1 MLTVSC
7 WKATFTESKLLTIT
21 FVTNFWFEIFVPVLD
36 LKVSFEQKAGIHDYL
51 ILKTSI
57 SGALLFANPYVI
69 LPLLIFFF
77 FVSLARCR
85 RSLFL
90 LVFLVIQ
97 TFHLTDE
104 KGKLNY
110 NSLKKTIHEQIRDHQ
125 REGRMLEVFKV
136 SA

>member
-1 MLTVSC
+1 MVSC

-57 SGALLFANPYVI
+57 SGPLLFANPYVI
-69 LPLLIFFF
+69 LPLLNFFF

-90 LVFLVIQ
+90 LVFLVIR

-104 KGKLNY
+104 KGKLSY

>member
-1 MLTVSC
+1 MVSC

-21 FVTNFWFEIFVPVLD
+21 FVANFWFEIFVPVLD

-57 SGALLFANPYVI
+57 SGPLLFANPYVI
-69 LPLLIFFF
+69 LPLLIFF

-90 LVFLVIQ
+90 LVFLVIR

-104 KGKLNY
+104 KGKLSY
-110 NSLKKTIHEQIRDHQ
+110 NSLKKTIHGKKFVTIRE
-125 REGRMLEVFKV
+125 RVGC
-136 SA
+136 

>member
-1 MLTVSC
+1 MVSF

-21 FVTNFWFEIFVPVLD
+21 FVANFWFEIFVPVLD

-57 SGALLFANPYVI
+57 SGPLLFANPYVI
-69 LPLLIFFF
+69 LPLLIFF

-90 LVFLVIQ
+90 LVFLVIR

-104 KGKLNY
+104 KGKLSY